1 MHFCISTGSMS
12 SSPVFSK
19 LLFPDMRIK
28 VAVKCITSHN
38 IIRETEHY
46 CPCEQIKSCC
56 IIQDRAKI
64 SIHFWGIL
72 KGLVN
77 STTLTIVN
85 LSIWL
90 YFLISFFF
98 LSFSFVADIFIF
110 IGRRM
115 SHDRSLL
122 HTRDHVQEPDVLFG
136 FNSEK
141 RQRFFCPVF
150 CSLNHFS

>member
-46 CPCEQIKSCC
+46 CPCEQIRGVAPFRIVLKSVFTSEVFW
-56 IIQDRAKI
+56 RA
-64 SIHFWGIL
+64 WY
-72 KGLVN
+72 

-85 LSIWL
+85 LSVWL

-98 LSFSFVADIFIF
+98 FSFSFVADIFIF